1 MELLDEN
8 ADSEETMAQVAEI
21 LTEKVKS
28 VSQKWVILVGDG
40 KTYEHLQRVK
50 RLYGSTLE
58 KLLIFPGDWHVL
70 KNFQPVLM
78 KAYYHVGLRNIA
90 KASGYKAET
99 LNSLEKC
106 SHFKRTHTFL
116 VQVWEALYMEM
127 ISAFVAAN
135 PQFSDLQTA
144 IQAEFD
150 QAIQTTNTSSQDLLL
165 TVRHLVNETLALDEF
180 NKFVAA
186 QAETDDTWRLWS
198 NFVLHDCFSY
208 VGLFLAIRTSNWN
221 LRVSS
226 LKRMAPLF
234 CAYDRPCYQKLLP
247 SHIAD
252 IQSYPN
258 EILNCFKAGGFTVKI
273 KGGIGHAG
281 ALDEAH
287 EMCINRDMKM
297 AVARPTQPYL
307 RKTTFFLPHQSSET
321 TYFSTI
327 SNNSQNTPGII
338 NFG

>member
-1 MELLDEN
+1 
-8 ADSEETMAQVAEI
+8 
-21 LTEKVKS
+21 
-28 VSQKWVILVGDG
+28 
-40 KTYEHLQRVK
+40 
-50 RLYGSTLE
+50 
-58 KLLIFPGDWHVL
+58 
-70 KNFQPVLM
+70 
-78 KAYYHVGLRNIA
+78 
-90 KASGYKAET
+90 
-99 LNSLEKC
+99 
-106 SHFKRTHTFL
+106 
-116 VQVWEALYMEM
+116 MEM

-135 PQFSDLQTA
+135 PQFSDLLTA

-150 QAIQTTNTSSQDLLL
+150 QAIQTNTSSQDLLL
-165 TVRHLVNETLALDEF
+165 TVQHLVNETLALDEF

-273 KGGIGHAG
+273 KGGIGHAV

-307 RKTTFFLPHQSSET
+307 RKTTFFFSYRIKAQKQLLN
-321 TYFSTI
+321 YF
-327 SNNSQNTPGII
+327 QQLLKHPRDH
-338 NFG
+338 